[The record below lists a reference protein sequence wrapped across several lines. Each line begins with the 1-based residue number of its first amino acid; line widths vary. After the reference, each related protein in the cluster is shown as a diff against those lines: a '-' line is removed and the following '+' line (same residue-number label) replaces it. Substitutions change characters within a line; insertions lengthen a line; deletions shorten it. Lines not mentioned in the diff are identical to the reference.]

1 MFPNG
6 LDERCLVI
14 VYFPFNVLPIGNIEL
29 LFRLSLFILNILILC
44 EFTKKL
50 TTHKIFLY
58 FDGGHSPKFI
68 FFSYFYL
75 FYDII
80 VQSLL
85 TFPIIFCKFEIYIK
99 FTYNNYCIL
108 CSMRKRIIL
117 INGSP
122 RTNGNTMAALKEISS
137 VFNDLGIE
145 VKIVGIGKQAMQGCI
160 ACGWCERMGRCTFH
174 DNVYD
179 ELFDLMKEGFDAL
192 VLASP
197 VYFGGPNGTLCA
209 LMDRVCYSLKRFMQ
223 FKPATAIA
231 VCRRGGASAALER
244 MNNYF
249 SMTNMP
255 IASSQYINIIYG
267 HTPGQVAQD
276 EEGLQTMRTLAKN
289 IAWMINKLNDD
300 EHPELERPVRT
311 SFVR

>member
-1 MFPNG
+1 MTN
-6 LDERCLVI
+6 
-14 VYFPFNVLPIGNIEL
+14 
-29 LFRLSLFILNILILC
+29 
-44 EFTKKL
+44 
-50 TTHKIFLY
+50 
-58 FDGGHSPKFI
+58 
-68 FFSYFYL
+68 
-75 FYDII
+75 II
-80 VQSLL
+80 VV
-85 TFPIIFCKFEIYIK
+85 FPKPEDARSIRNFLMRSGYSVAATCTSGTVALQAVDNLNEGII
-99 FTYNNYCIL
+99 
-108 CSMRKRIIL
+108 
-117 INGSP
+117 
-122 RTNGNTMAALKEISS
+122 
-137 VFNDLGIE
+137 V
-145 VKIVGIGKQAMQGCI
+145 
-160 ACGWCERMGRCTFH
+160 CGYRYRDML
-174 DNVYD
+174 YD

-223 FKPATAIA
+223 FKPAAAIA